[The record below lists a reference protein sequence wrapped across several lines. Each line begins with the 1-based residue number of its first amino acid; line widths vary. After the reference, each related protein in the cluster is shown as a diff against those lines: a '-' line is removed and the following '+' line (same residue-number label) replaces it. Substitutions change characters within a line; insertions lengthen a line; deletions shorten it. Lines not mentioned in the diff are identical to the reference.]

1 MRKLVT
7 MTDSTT
13 LANAAAHLIR
23 GIVDK
28 PDDVDVTVTG
38 HGRRET
44 IEVVVHPE
52 DAGRVIGRKGRT
64 AQALRQVI
72 GAMAG
77 HNVRV
82 DIVER

>member
-1 MRKLVT
+1 

-13 LANAAAHLIR
+13 LAKATAHLIR
-23 GIVDK
+23 GIVDN
-28 PDDVDVTVTG
+28 PDDVDVTVKG

-44 IEVVVHPE
+44 LEVAVNPE

-72 GAMAG
+72 GAIAG